1 MEEELHTRDMLFD
14 MPLST
19 SADFGT
25 LLANLRI
32 KGEQAPEDLVSRG
45 FAKATDRRSLTA
57 SR

>member
-1 MEEELHTRDMLFD
+1 MEEELHTRDALFD

-19 SADFGT
+19 PRDFGT

-32 KGEQAPEDLVSRG
+32 KGEQAPEDLGSRG

-57 SR
+57 S